1 MTTAPQPTRA
11 RRWTPIYLGIAA
23 LLAAL
28 LAFASTASA
37 ARDPIASGDTDLHL
51 KKGFLHKLSV
61 DGIAVSPLGSAE
73 ASGSKIHLTLGQ
85 GMLDPTN
92 VEGHVEPRGGF
103 KLMRGRRGV
112 PIYHLSVNTVR
123 KAVYAQVARAHMEI
137 GTFRTPTMTREGFG
151 AHFKAPQLFLNEK
164 VTRLISNRLGLR
176 GHQRLNAGRVLSNVY
191 VAAQPRT
198 VTLLPQGEAVW
209 KASSTLLTKL
219 SLKGVNPNGLLAI
232 APGKA
237 PGTSATTLQLPVAGG
252 TLAPD
257 GSEGTVYAGGGLE
270 VKKHTPTLSPQ
281 LNLQNVQLDLDESAA
296 TFEMDLLPK
305 PPFPGQTGRTPVASV
320 TLPAGSVVADP
331 ATRQIT
337 IKGVE
342 LKLQANAATTF
353 NNLLNQPAPEP
364 APSSNFI
371 VGDPF
376 GTLSLTLQAE

>member
-1 MTTAPQPTRA
+1 MTTAPQPTGA
-11 RRWTPIYLGIAA
+11 RRWTPVYLGIAA

-37 ARDPIASGDTDLHL
+37 ARDPIASGDTDLHM

-61 DGIAVSPLGSAE
+61 DGITVGPLGSAE
-73 ASGSKIHLTLGQ
+73 ATGSKIGLTLGQ

-92 VEGHVEPRGGF
+92 VEGHVEPQGGF
-103 KLMRGRRGV
+103 KLMRGKRGV

-137 GTFRTPTMTREGFG
+137 GTFRTPTMAREGFG
-151 AHFKAPQLFLNEK
+151 ANFKAPQLFLNEK

-198 VTLLPQGEAVW
+198 VTVLPQGEATW
-209 KASSTLLTKL
+209 SASSTLLTKL
-219 SLKGVNPNGLLAI
+219 SLKGVKPNDLLPI

-237 PGTSATTLQLPVAGG
+237 GTPATNLKLPIAGG

-257 GSEGTVYAGGGLE
+257 GSEGSVYAGGGIE
-270 VKKHTPTLSPQ
+270 IKKQTATLSPQ

-305 PPFPGQTGRTPVASV
+305 PPFPGPTGRSPVASV

-337 IKGVE
+337 IKGAE
-342 LKLQANAATTF
+342 LRLQANAATTF
-353 NNLLNQPAPEP
+353 NNLFNQPAPEP
-364 APSSNFI
+364 APASNFI
-371 VGDPF
+371 VGDPL